1 MAVSRLAAGWSVLR
15 TVSTGKAD
23 LKFPLAFVFDIDGV
37 LIRGG
42 EVLPQARE
50 AMRILYEGG
59 GGRCKA

>member
-1 MAVSRLAAGWSVLR
+1 MVGVPRLAAGLCALR
-15 TVSTGKAD
+15 RLTIGGSAD
-23 LKFPLAFVFDIDGV
+23 MKLPLAFVFDIDGV

-59 GGRCKA
+59 VH